1 MQICYT
7 CDISIEKEVQGED
20 HKEREETRCEIVLA
34 WFYSLEV
41 VVDERLVLIGSEIQV
56 VLSVR
61 HIHGEK
67 PLEKRFKSNK
77 GFEDC
82 DFTFSC

>member
-1 MQICYT
+1 
-7 CDISIEKEVQGED
+7 
-20 HKEREETRCEIVLA
+20 
-34 WFYSLEV
+34 
-41 VVDERLVLIGSEIQV
+41 VDERLVLIGSEIQV